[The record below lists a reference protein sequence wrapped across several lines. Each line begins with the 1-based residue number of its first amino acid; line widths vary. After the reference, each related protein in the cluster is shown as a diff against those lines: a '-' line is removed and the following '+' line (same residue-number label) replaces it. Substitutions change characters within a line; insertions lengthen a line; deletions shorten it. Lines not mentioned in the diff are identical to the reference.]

1 MSCIPFVVGGAADLP
16 GADVPAAGEPRMV
29 ERNERLSE
37 PLLVISL
44 ALRSVAAAKEQFPD
58 YRLTRLV
65 SARLELDEPD
75 VAQLPDLL
83 RPARDALRPF
93 DHHLRHV
100 IVRYGWKPSSATTS
114 MGRITMRSVRPATI
128 SIATKSFQPV
138 WKSGGPTIAACRMS
152 CECSPPRSSGSAVLA
167 KATCGFGG
175 FPVHG
180 TQATRSRA

>member
-1 MSCIPFVVGGAADLP
+1 
-16 GADVPAAGEPRMV
+16 MV

-44 ALRSVAAAKEQFPD
+44 ALRSVAAAEEQFPD

-75 VAQLPDLL
+75 VAQLPDLFGADVL
-83 RPARDALRPF
+83 RPARDAPRPF

-100 IVRYGWKPSSATTS
+100 IVRYGLEALFCDDG
-114 MGRITMRSVRPATI
+114 MGPITMRSVRPATI
-128 SIATKSFQPV
+128 SIATKSFQLV

-152 CECSPPRSSGSAVLA
+152 CKCSPPRSSGSAVLA